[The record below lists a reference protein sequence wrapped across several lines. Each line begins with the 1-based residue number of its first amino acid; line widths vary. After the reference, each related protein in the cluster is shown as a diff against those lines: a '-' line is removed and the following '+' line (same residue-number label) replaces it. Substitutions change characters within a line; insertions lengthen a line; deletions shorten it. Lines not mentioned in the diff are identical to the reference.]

1 MKIIIFLFSL
11 LFASCSY
18 TPMNVATSSYLGD
31 SVNIKTI
38 INKAE
43 PKDSIALN
51 DRFTNYLEHY
61 LHKTISKNADSKI
74 VLRLLSSDFIAL
86 YYDELGNAKSY
97 KAIIKLE
104 FNVTFKDGSKRV
116 LITEGEHIFN
126 TNTISVLSD
135 EQKSRAIDL
144 ASQKAF
150 DEFALKVI
158 L

>member
-11 LFASCSY
+11 LFVSCSY

>member
-1 MKIIIFLFSL
+1 MKTIIFLFSL
-11 LFASCSY
+11 FFVSCSY
-18 TPMNVATSSYLGD
+18 TPMNVATSNYLGD